1 MSIVHL
7 VGLLSLLVDVFV
19 RTLFCSFSRLPQHNP
34 ILKFSIIRIAPAL
47 GQAKNMSYID
57 GKPEEQGN
65 TMSTTQI

>member
-19 RTLFCSFSRLPQHNP
+19 RALFCSLPRLPQHNP
-34 ILKFSIIRIAPAL
+34 KFKLPIIRVAPAL
-47 GQAKNMSYID
+47 GQAKIMSYLD
-57 GKPEEQGN
+57 GKPEERGN